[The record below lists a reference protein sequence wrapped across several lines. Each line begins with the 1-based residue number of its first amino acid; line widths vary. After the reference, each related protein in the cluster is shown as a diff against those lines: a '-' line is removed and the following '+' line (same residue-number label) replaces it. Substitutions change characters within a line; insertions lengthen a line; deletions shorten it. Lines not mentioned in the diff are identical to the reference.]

1 MTPRP
6 HSSKPSPAD
15 IAAAQRLRAH
25 WLERGSKPTQL
36 QLANALG
43 VTQGAIS
50 HYLNGRNKMSFTTL
64 ALLCRE
70 LEIDPSAIRTD
81 LPEQQ
86 LLSSPSE
93 AANGR
98 VSIAATETRGAYV
111 RVSQLDATAA
121 MGEGTI
127 NADYPEI
134 IGSIDI
140 AASYLRNLFGYVPP
154 AGRLRIITGRGE
166 SMAPKIMPG
175 DTLIVDTGITAY
187 QGDGIYLV
195 NSGHGQQIKLLQDR
209 GDALYVCSVNPDYP
223 AFPAPRSLVIGG
235 KVCVKNRFERLE

>member
-1 MTPRP
+1 MKTASRT
-6 HSSKPSPAD
+6 SKPSPAD
-15 IAAAQRLRAH
+15 IAAAQRLRDH
-25 WLERGSKPTQL
+25 WLERGSKPPQA
-36 QLANALG
+36 QLAAALG

-50 HYLNGRNKMSFTTL
+50 HYLNGRNKMSFKTL
-64 ALLCRE
+64 VLLCRE
-70 LEIDPSAIRTD
+70 LGIDPSAIRTD

-86 LLSSPSE
+86 LLTPRAE
-93 AANGR
+93 ASDGQ
-98 VSIAATETRGAYV
+98 VSIAAGETRGAYV

-121 MGEGTI
+121 MGDGSI
-127 NADYPEI
+127 NPDYPEI
-134 IGSIDI
+134 VGSIDI
-140 AASYLRNLFGYVPP
+140 SSSYLRSLFGYVPS

-166 SMAPKIMPG
+166 SMVPKIMPG

-195 NSGHGQQIKLLQDR
+195 NSGHGQQIKQLQDR

-235 KVCVKNRFERLE
+235 KVYVKSRFERLE

>member
-1 MTPRP
+1 MNTASRA
-6 HSSKPSPAD
+6 SKPTPED
-15 IAAAQRLRAH
+15 ISAAQRLRNH
-25 WLERGSKPTQL
+25 WEARGRNPSQA

-43 VTQGAIS
+43 ITQGAVN
-50 HYLNGRNKMSFTTL
+50 HYLRGRNKISFKTL
-64 ALLCRE
+64 VLLCRE
-70 LEIDPSAIRTD
+70 LGIDPSAIRTD

-86 LLSSPSE
+86 LPPPQADAS
-93 AANGR
+93 AGH
-98 VSIAATETRGAYV
+98 VSIAATETHGAYV

-121 MGEGTI
+121 MGEGVI
-127 NADYPEI
+127 NSDYPEI

-140 AASYLRNLFGYVPP
+140 AASYLRNVFGYVPP

-187 QGDGIYLV
+187 QGDGIYLI
-195 NSGHGQQIKLLQDR
+195 NSGHGQQIKQLQDR

-235 KVCVKNRFERLE
+235 RVCVKSRFERLE